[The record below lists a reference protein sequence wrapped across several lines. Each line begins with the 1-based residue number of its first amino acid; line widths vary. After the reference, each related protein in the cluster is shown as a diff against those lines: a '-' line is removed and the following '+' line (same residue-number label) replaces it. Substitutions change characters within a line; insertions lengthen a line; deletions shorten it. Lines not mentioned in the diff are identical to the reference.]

1 MEEHK
6 LLVLD
11 DSMVMSIMSNN
22 KIVSQIHAIKVAVD
36 RARAAPRAGGM
47 KKAGCTPCQAKAR
60 NVAINLMLVKKTIAQ
75 LPDESKKQLKA
86 LLNAKQVR
94 IVYRNDSGKIVQLT
108 F

>member
-11 DSMVMSIMSNN
+11 DSMVMSIMNNN

-36 RARAAPRAGGM
+36 RARATPGAGGM
-47 KKAGCTPCQAKAR
+47 KKGGCTPCQAKAR

-75 LPDESKKQLKA
+75 LPDESKKKLKE

-94 IVYRNDSGKIVQLT
+94 IVYRNDSGKIIQLT

>member
-11 DSMVMSIMSNN
+11 DSMVMSIMNNN

-36 RARAAPRAGGM
+36 RARATPGAGGM
-47 KKAGCTPCQAKAR
+47 KKGGCTPCQAKAR

-75 LPDESKKQLKA
+75 LPDESKKHLKA

-94 IVYRNDSGKIVQLT
+94 IVYRNDAGKIVQLT

>member
-11 DSMVMSIMSNN
+11 DSMVMSIMNDN
-22 KIVSQIHAIKVAVD
+22 KIISQIHAIKVAVD
-36 RARAAPRAGGM
+36 RARTAPGPGGV
-47 KKAGCTPCQAKAR
+47 KRGGCTPCQAKAR

-75 LPDESKKQLKA
+75 LPDESKKKLKQ

-94 IVYRNDSGKIVQLT
+94 IVYRNDSNKIVQLT

>member
-11 DSMVMSIMSNN
+11 DSMVMSIMNNN

-36 RARAAPRAGGM
+36 RARAAPGAGGM
-47 KKAGCTPCQAKAR
+47 KKGGCTPCQAKAR

-75 LPDESKKQLKA
+75 LPDESKKKLKE

-94 IVYRNDSGKIVQLT
+94 IVYRNDAGKIIQLT